1 MKITCSTVFGH
12 GRHFANLAYELQFE
26 NGQNIQFDLLQ
37 TILGVILNDN
47 LTPKQIA
54 AALRVSESSVKRWC
68 DRGDIRTDRT
78 LGGHRR
84 VPLGFLLEFLETTNR
99 RILDP
104 LAIGLE
110 PCGRSIVR
118 NSISELDSEATI
130 ARFEK
135 SLLLGSETECRKI
148 ISSWYSTQGGM
159 CSLADDL
166 LSPTFCSIGKLWRE
180 GTIDIYQER
189 LACEIC
195 HRIVFELKWLL
206 AEPSATAPL
215 AMGGT
220 PSGDQYQLATLL
232 TEMVFREQGWRTAG
246 LGSNIPF
253 PSLLSAA
260 RKHMPKIF
268 WISVSHIEDEK
279 TFLESYADF
288 TKRLPKGIV
297 LVVGGRALTD
307 ELRPKMMYSA
317 HCDGMRQLTTL
328 ARALKTGSLPLAP

>member
-1 MKITCSTVFGH
+1 M
-12 GRHFANLAYELQFE
+12 
-26 NGQNIQFDLLQ
+26 
-37 TILGVILNDN
+37 ILNDN
-47 LTPKQIA
+47 LTPKQVA
-54 AALRVSESSVKRWC
+54 SALRVSESSVKRWC

-84 VPLGFLLEFLETTNR
+84 IPLGFLLEFLETSNR

-104 LAIGLE
+104 VAIGLE
-110 PCGRSIVR
+110 PCCRSKVR
-118 NSISELDSEATI
+118 NSTRELDSEATI

-166 LSPTFCSIGKLWRE
+166 LCPTFRSIGQLWRE
-180 GTIDIYQER
+180 GTIDVYQER

-195 HRIVFELKWLL
+195 QRIVLELRWLL
-206 AEPSATAPL
+206 PEPSTTAPL
-215 AMGGT
+215 AMGGS
-220 PSGDQYQLATLL
+220 PSGDQYQLATLV

-279 TFLESYADF
+279 TFLAAYADF
-288 TKRLPKGIV
+288 AKRLPKGVV

-307 ELRPKMMYSA
+307 VLRPKMMYSA

-328 ARALKTGSLPLAP
+328 AKALKTGSLPLAP

>member
-1 MKITCSTVFGH
+1 M
-12 GRHFANLAYELQFE
+12 
-26 NGQNIQFDLLQ
+26 
-37 TILGVILNDN
+37 ILNDN
-47 LTPKQIA
+47 LTPKQVA
-54 AALRVSESSVKRWC
+54 SALRVSESSVKRWC

-84 VPLGFLLEFLETTNR
+84 IPLGFLLEFLETTNR

-104 LAIGLE
+104 VAIGLE
-110 PCGRSIVR
+110 PCGRPMVR
-118 NSISELDSEATI
+118 NSTSEMDSGATI
-130 ARFEK
+130 ARFEEA
-135 SLLLGSETECRKI
+135 LLSGSEAECRKI

-159 CSLADDL
+159 SSLADDL
-166 LSPTFCSIGKLWRE
+166 ICPTFRSVGKLWKS

-195 HRIVFELKWLL
+195 QRIVMELRWLL
-206 AEPSATAPL
+206 PEPSSTAPL

-220 PSGDQYQLATLL
+220 PSGDQYQLSTLL
-232 TEMVFREQGWRTAG
+232 SEMVFREQGWRTVG

-260 RKHMPKIF
+260 RTHMPKVF
-268 WISVSHIEDEK
+268 WISASHVEDER
-279 TFLESYADF
+279 TFLEAYSGF
-288 TKRLPKGIV
+288 TKRLPKGII
-297 LVVGGRALTD
+297 LVIGGRALTG

-328 ARALKTGSLPLAP
+328 AKALKTGSLPPAPQI

>member
-1 MKITCSTVFGH
+1 
-12 GRHFANLAYELQFE
+12 
-26 NGQNIQFDLLQ
+26 
-37 TILGVILNDN
+37 
-47 LTPKQIA
+47 
-54 AALRVSESSVKRWC
+54 
-68 DRGDIRTDRT
+68 
-78 LGGHRR
+78 
-84 VPLGFLLEFLETTNR
+84 LGFLLEFLETTHR

-104 LAIGLE
+104 VAIGLE
-110 PCGRSIVR
+110 PNGRLMER
-118 NSISELDSEATI
+118 NSTSELDSEATI

-135 SLLLGSETECRKI
+135 ALLMGSEPECRKI
-148 ISSWYSTQGGM
+148 ISSWFSTQGGM

-166 LSPTFCSIGKLWRE
+166 LSPTFRSIGKLWKN

-195 HRIVFELKWLL
+195 HRIVLELRWLL
-206 AEPSATAPL
+206 PEPSVTAPL

-220 PSGDQYQLATLL
+220 PSGDPYQLATLL

-279 TFLESYADF
+279 TFLAAYSDF
-288 TKRLPKGIV
+288 AMRLPKGIV
-297 LVVGGRALTD
+297 LVVGGRAFTD

-328 ARALKTGSLPLAP
+328 AKALKTGSLPLAP

>member
-1 MKITCSTVFGH
+1 M
-12 GRHFANLAYELQFE
+12 
-26 NGQNIQFDLLQ
+26 
-37 TILGVILNDN
+37 ILNDN
-47 LTPKQIA
+47 LTPKQVA
-54 AALRVSESSVKRWC
+54 SALRVSESSVKRWC

-84 VPLGFLLEFLETTNR
+84 IPLGFLLEFLETSNR

-104 LAIGLE
+104 VAIGLE
-110 PCGRSIVR
+110 PCCRSKVR
-118 NSISELDSEATI
+118 NSTGELDSEATI

-135 SLLLGSETECRKI
+135 SLLSGSETECRKI

-166 LSPTFCSIGKLWRE
+166 LCSTFRSIGQLWRE
-180 GTIDIYQER
+180 GTIDVYQER

-195 HRIVFELKWLL
+195 QRIVLELRWLL
-206 AEPSATAPL
+206 PEPSTTAPL
-215 AMGGT
+215 AMGGS
-220 PSGDQYQLATLL
+220 PSGDQYQLATLV

-279 TFLESYADF
+279 TFLAAYADF
-288 TKRLPKGIV
+288 AKRLPKGVV

-307 ELRPKMMYSA
+307 VLRPKMMYSA

-328 ARALKTGSLPLAP
+328 AKALKTGSLPLAP